1 MFRTKDMAEVLAES
15 SWVMVAKPET
25 PVMVAKPDGTVEAP
39 AIIHDEGAGPQEE
52 PNEGGNGGGN
62 DGGNGAG
69 NGEEDG
75 GNGGGNG
82 GNDGD
87 GGEDPDPPAEED
99 KDEHQEEEEEE
110 EKEKEP
116 ELTEEEKAQKAKD
129 LEEWHEK
136 ELANEKEREDKE
148 REAKE
153 AEESL
158 QALLNDIDADKQDEA
173 MKAAQD
179 AAKDPIGQLPNFAAP
194 DLPAHLDKEAEK
206 QDVMNVKEEE
216 EESEEEGVG
225 PLLDLRWCNKCGA
238 RSYLRQ
244 GLCVDLQRSLY
255 YLTQANAGQK
265 LTQRG
270 QASEGRNWTAQE
282 FEKGM
287 RNVVESRILA
297 TELQSQIQ
305 EVEQLE
311 GKPFKFM
318 VPQSKK
324 MPRPSMA
331 SGSKEPIIIV
341 DLETQETTE
350 HVEDPKEPEEA
361 AKMAGVDEEEL
372 KDASFR
378 VRNKG
383 RKRVMSL
390 AKRIAEKKAKGE
402 WQGPNNPIPQ
412 SILGA
417 FPKNVQELPW
427 NEGPQGWGRKAM
439 PWWDNTHKKKVR
451 EPMKLLSIKL

>member
-1 MFRTKDMAEVLAES
+1 MFRSKGMAEVLAES
-15 SWVMVAKPET
+15 SWVMVAKPDGTVVT

-62 DGGNGAG
+62 DGGNGGGNGNGAG

-82 GNDGD
+82 GNDGGD

-216 EESEEEGVG
+216 GGRSWSSAGSSLVQQM
-225 PLLDLRWCNKCGA
+225 WC
-238 RSYLRQ
+238 
-244 GLCVDLQRSLY
+244 
-255 YLTQANAGQK
+255 QK
-265 LTQRG
+265 LP
-270 QASEGRNWTAQE
+270 S
-282 FEKGM
+282 
-287 RNVVESRILA
+287 
-297 TELQSQIQ
+297 
-305 EVEQLE
+305 
-311 GKPFKFM
+311 
-318 VPQSKK
+318 
-324 MPRPSMA
+324 PRPMCQPSMQLILSDTGQCRSEA
-331 SGSKEPIIIV
+331 YSAWTSFWRKELDCTGIWKRNEKRGGVQNFGYRAAKPDSGSGTIGREAFQI
-341 DLETQETTE
+341 
-350 HVEDPKEPEEA
+350 HGAPE
-361 AKMAGVDEEEL
+361 
-372 KDASFR
+372 
-378 VRNKG
+378 
-383 RKRVMSL
+383 
-390 AKRIAEKKAKGE
+390 
-402 WQGPNNPIPQ
+402 
-412 SILGA
+412 
-417 FPKNVQELPW
+417 
-427 NEGPQGWGRKAM
+427 
-439 PWWDNTHKKKVR
+439 
-451 EPMKLLSIKL
+451 